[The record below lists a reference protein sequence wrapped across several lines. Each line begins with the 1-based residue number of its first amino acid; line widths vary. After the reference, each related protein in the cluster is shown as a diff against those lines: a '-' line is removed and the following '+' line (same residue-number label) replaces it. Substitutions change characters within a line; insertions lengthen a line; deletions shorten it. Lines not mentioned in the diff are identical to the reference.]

1 MQIGKRF
8 FSFTVFTVTIAIN
21 ITKRLISLTPVR
33 EPIKFYL
40 ADLVGRTCWR
50 YPFADQIRNHG
61 YLETFLSP
69 RIRENPLSIRNL
81 NGERAKSPTVAID
94 LEKGRQEITLST
106 DFRKLR
112 GGFRAEFKTV
122 DEEAR
127 SAPEGGI

>member
-1 MQIGKRF
+1 MKPFVLFILIVAAA
-8 FSFTVFTVTIAIN
+8 FSVALAEASISPEDRVAIVG
-21 ITKRLISLTPVR
+21 LT
-33 EPIKFYL
+33 
-40 ADLVGRTCWR
+40 
-50 YPFADQIRNHG
+50 FADQIRNHG

-122 DEEAR
+122 DEEAH